1 MYIHMW
7 HVYLYIYLV
16 YIYAIHPISSP
27 ALKGIS
33 IEVNGEVTKL
43 ELTYSNYIGWIWPHE
58 FVEHASVFFHFFL
71 FFSPFFL
78 SFPELFVPVS
88 CSYAQLQEIHCWYGR
103 TFVKIDEYCH
113 LTMSYDNSKTW
124 LEWQSSCPQRKDKW
138 GADLWARR
146 FLDDEIL
153 PMLAEAANE
162 GLVEAQLWSSSG
174 FICPFP
180 GLQPSWQEHID
191 AGMFMNR
198 SLGTWTLG
206 CWEAEINC
214 YHDSEI

>member
-1 MYIHMW
+1 MYIYMW

-16 YIYAIHPISSP
+16 CNSSYQLSCSQRNQYRSQWRSNKARADLLQLYRLDLAP
-27 ALKGIS
+27 RIRWTCFCLLPLLLS
-33 IEVNGEVTKL
+33 I
-43 ELTYSNYIGWIWPHE
+43 
-58 FVEHASVFFHFFL
+58 
-71 FFSPFFL
+71 FFL

-124 LEWQSSCPQRKDKW
+124 LEWQSSCPQRKDNW

-198 SLGTWTLG
+198 FLGTWTLG
-206 CWEAEINC
+206 CWEADINC
-214 YHDSEI
+214 YHDSEIVATAI